1 MNIPE
6 LFGSNVFNDKEMR
19 KRLSSEIYESLYS
32 TIEQHMELDIKIANE
47 VANAM
52 KEWAIERG
60 ATHYTHWFQPMTGIT
75 AEKHDSFISPSSDG
89 GVIMDFSGKELI
101 KGESDASSFPS
112 GGIRATFEARGYTAW
127 DPTSYAFI
135 KDDSLCIPTIFCSY
149 TGEMLDKKTPLLKSI
164 ELISDESLRLVKLFG
179 YEDVKRVIP
188 TVGAEQEY
196 FLVDKK
202 LYDKRKDLI
211 FTGRTLFGAM
221 APKGQE
227 MEDHYFGV
235 IKPRV
240 KAYMKELD
248 EELWKLGVYAKTEH
262 NEAAPAQ
269 HELAPVYCSTNVA
282 TDHNQ
287 ITMELMKKVALKH
300 GLVCLL
306 HEKPFKGVNGSGK
319 HNNWSLSTDTGINLF
334 KPGKKPY
341 ENKLFLIFLA
351 AVIRAVDEHQDLLR
365 YSVASAGNDHR
376 LGGNEA
382 PPAIV
387 SIYLGSEL
395 ENIVNCIADGIHYDG
410 IYVSKM
416 HTGLNVLPDF
426 KMDTADR
433 NRTSPFAFTGNKFEF
448 RMLGSASSI
457 ASANIILNTIVA
469 DVISEFSARL
479 EGTKDFKSE
488 VEKILQETFSKHNR
502 IIFSGNNYSE
512 KWIDEAKNRG
522 LLNLKTTV
530 DVLPYLTLEKNI
542 KLFEKHKI
550 FTEKELCSR
559 SEIAFE
565 NYVKTINLEALT
577 MIDIAKK
584 DILPAVFKYSG
595 TLADGLVAKCKVN
608 ININY
613 DAEKIVLDKVVSLC
627 NEMLENVSKLEADL
641 EKVHQFTNIIDL
653 ANYFANIIITDMN
666 DIREKADLLEM
677 NVSSIDWPFPVYSD
691 LMFNI

>member
-1 MNIPE
+1 
-6 LFGSNVFNDKEMR
+6 
-19 KRLSSEIYESLYS
+19 
-32 TIEQHMELDIKIANE
+32 
-47 VANAM
+47 
-52 KEWAIERG
+52 
-60 ATHYTHWFQPMTGIT
+60 
-75 AEKHDSFISPSSDG
+75 
-89 GVIMDFSGKELI
+89 
-101 KGESDASSFPS
+101 
-112 GGIRATFEARGYTAW
+112 
-127 DPTSYAFI
+127 
-135 KDDSLCIPTIFCSY
+135 
-149 TGEMLDKKTPLLKSI
+149 
-164 ELISDESLRLVKLFG
+164 
-179 YEDVKRVIP
+179 
-188 TVGAEQEY
+188 
-196 FLVDKK
+196 
-202 LYDKRKDLI
+202 
-211 FTGRTLFGAM
+211 
-221 APKGQE
+221 

-595 TLADGLVAKCKVN
+595 TLADGLVAK
-608 ININY
+608 
-613 DAEKIVLDKVVSLC
+613 
-627 NEMLENVSKLEADL
+627 
-641 EKVHQFTNIIDL
+641 
-653 ANYFANIIITDMN
+653 
-666 DIREKADLLEM
+666 
-677 NVSSIDWPFPVYSD
+677 
-691 LMFNI
+691 